1 MDSSQILTPKD
12 DNIIKDSI
20 LKELIFTKNNNNYSI
35 KLGKTSEDKILIKI
49 KSLIIIQE
57 IYYQNSF
64 TLEQLKTINKNFRI
78 CDNIDEALNY
88 IIEIFASNKYE
99 LNFQEKEKIFLILK
113 IPKFGNGEE
122 SISIEMKKKF
132 FSVKNSFENLIEK
145 INCLNKEMNN
155 LKNEIKK
162 IKEENK
168 QKDLI
173 IKELKEWKDNII
185 KLEEEKKEKEI
196 KDKENMYNIDSKII
210 NKKEELDLLINKLK
224 QNNKLKDKKFIFK
237 LIYRGT
243 EDGKYSKDF
252 HRKCDGIPMTISIIK
267 TITDYKFGGY
277 AEKPWGINGG
287 SITDDENAF
296 IFSLNKMKIYN
307 SIYGKNKY
315 FFGIAYGPCFFCFYT
330 RNNMFNGSSNCNVTT
345 KDESNKSFSGF
356 TSDFE
361 LNGGEKY
368 FISQEIETFQIIT
381 FE

>member
-20 LKELIFTKNNNNYSI
+20 LKEFIFTKNNNNYSI

-168 QKDLI
+168 QKD
-173 IKELKEWKDNII
+173 
-185 KLEEEKKEKEI
+185 
-196 KDKENMYNIDSKII
+196 
-210 NKKEELDLLINKLK
+210 
-224 QNNKLKDKKFIFK
+224 
-237 LIYRGT
+237 
-243 EDGKYSKDF
+243 
-252 HRKCDGIPMTISIIK
+252 
-267 TITDYKFGGY
+267 
-277 AEKPWGINGG
+277 
-287 SITDDENAF
+287 
-296 IFSLNKMKIYN
+296 
-307 SIYGKNKY
+307 
-315 FFGIAYGPCFFCFYT
+315 
-330 RNNMFNGSSNCNVTT
+330 
-345 KDESNKSFSGF
+345 
-356 TSDFE
+356 
-361 LNGGEKY
+361 
-368 FISQEIETFQIIT
+368 
-381 FE
+381 